1 MFDSRRVRVVISGSL
16 LIAACAFSVAWAQ
29 TPIHSLQVAIPFD
42 FYVGGKLLPAGDYQA
57 APLVNNVVR
66 LFNAAT
72 RESAT
77 FRTMSLNRTLGEITS
92 AKLVFNNYGD
102 DHFLAEM
109 WWGQGSAGVSPI
121 PTPLEIKLAKAVR
134 PIRVEARARR

>member
-1 MFDSRRVRVVISGSL
+1 MFDSRRVRVAISGAL

-29 TPIHSLQVAIPFD
+29 VPTHNLQVAIPFD

-66 LFNAAT
+66 LFNPAT
-72 RESAT
+72 RETAT
-77 FRTMSLNRTLGEITS
+77 FTTMSLNRALGEITS

-109 WWGQGSAGVSPI
+109 WWGNGSTGVSPV
-121 PTPLEIKLAKAVR
+121 PTPLEIRLAKTIRPVR
-134 PIRVEARARR
+134 IEARARR